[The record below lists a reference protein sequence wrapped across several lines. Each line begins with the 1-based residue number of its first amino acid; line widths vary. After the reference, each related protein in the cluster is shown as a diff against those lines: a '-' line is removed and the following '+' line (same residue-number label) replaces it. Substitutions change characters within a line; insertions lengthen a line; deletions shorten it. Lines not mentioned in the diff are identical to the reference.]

1 MKKSACVSIFSK
13 GGFIALITFLLP
25 SILISNYYVAPTG
38 NNSNSGAIESPW
50 ASILY
55 AVGKAQP
62 GDTVFVRGGTYAE
75 GEIWIRQNYGMGGRD
90 GMYVTIAA
98 FPDEIPIFTNGS
110 RGLIIDASYV
120 RVIGLDFRNG
130 KEMYNVNWAGPTHH
144 IELIK
149 NRFSGVP
156 GYAAISISGDHNL
169 IEKNVIELS
178 GNSVGTQGHGI
189 YVMEGAHTIIRGNFI
204 SGTSGYGIHLY
215 ERPYSNDPP
224 GYVRGIR
231 NILIEENF
239 VAKSRERSG
248 IIVAAEA
255 GNVPV
260 DIDSLVIRNNVVVNN
275 PLHGIIL
282 IGWSEIKNIQIY
294 HNTIYGN
301 ADNAIQIY
309 EKVKNVIIK
318 NNIICTKAGKKHI
331 DNDPN
336 APNIIVERNLY
347 YPAPIAVKNIKDIN
361 PVLGDPLFIDPD
373 HNDFNLKKGSI
384 AIDAGINLGLS
395 FKGAAPDLGAFEF
408 DPLTAIQLRAVDVPK
423 LFHLQQNYPNPMRIS
438 AFNPITV
445 INFNAPFDTY
455 MDLSI
460 FNLLGQHVRT
470 LVRGQQAAGAKTV
483 TWDGRDDR
491 GVRATTGIYLY
502 SLKLEGY
509 SLTKKMVL
517 LE

>member
-1 MKKSACVSIFSK
+1 MKRAALISILSK
-13 GGFIALITFLLP
+13 GLSIALITISLP
-25 SILISNYYVAPTG
+25 AALSSNYYVAPTG
-38 NNSNSGAIESPW
+38 NNSNDGSLQSPW
-50 ASILY
+50 ASVLY
-55 AVGKAQP
+55 AISKAQP
-62 GDTVFVRGGTYAE
+62 GDTVFVRGGTYDE

-90 GMYVTIAA
+90 GVYVTIAA

-130 KEMYNVNWAGPTHH
+130 KEMYNVNWGGPTHH

-156 GYAAISISGDHNL
+156 GYAAISISGEHNL
-169 IEKNVIELS
+169 IEKNIIDLA

-189 YVMEGAHTIIRGNFI
+189 YIMEGAHTLIRGNFI

-224 GYVRGIR
+224 GYVRGIK

-239 VAKSRERSG
+239 VTKSRERSG
-248 IIVAAEA
+248 IIVAAEG

-260 DIDSLVIRNNVVVNN
+260 NIDSIVIRNNVVVNN

-282 IGWSEIKNIQIY
+282 VGWSEIKNIQIY
-294 HNTIYGN
+294 HNTVYGN

-309 EKVKNVIIK
+309 EKVKNVVIK
-318 NNIICTKAGKKHI
+318 NNIICAKPGKKHI
-331 DNDPN
+331 DNAPN
-336 APNIIVERNLY
+336 APDIIVERNLY
-347 YPAPIAVKNIKDIN
+347 YPAPIAVKNIKDLN
-361 PVLGDPLFIDPD
+361 PVVGDPLFIDLD

-384 AIDAGINLGLS
+384 AIDAGINLGLP
-395 FKGAAPDLGAFEF
+395 FKGTAPDLGAFEF

-423 LFHLQQNYPNPMRIS
+423 LFHLQQNYPNPIQAS

-445 INFNAPFDTY
+445 INFDIPFDTFI
-455 MDLSI
+455 DLSI
-460 FNLLGQHVRT
+460 FNLLGQHMRT
-470 LVRGQQAAGAKTV
+470 LIRGQQTAGFRTV
-483 TWDGRDDR
+483 IWNSLDDQ
-491 GVRATTGIYLY
+491 GMQVRNGIYF
-502 SLKLEGY
+502 Y
-509 SLTKKMVL
+509 SLTIGGYTISKKMIVV
-517 LE
+517 E